1 MQTGATAANRIVENA
16 MAARTAKPVVI
27 VSNRV
32 GRLDLAVGEEY
43 IFYFIWWRP
52 EKLVFKN
59 IILETLH
66 KTYIIT

>member
-1 MQTGATAANRIVENA
+1 